1 MIAASN
7 HILGSAW
14 YLYEVYVDIDI
25 KIHINLQR
33 KLLRVTCY
41 HGASSMTTHEKHDKL
56 NHIHLCLGLI
66 NIHSKCFHRTYTGY
80 KCTCK
85 NKHTLEFWSTTNCRW
100 YAEQLMVNSRLRLF
114 PPLLLSERQRQNAL
128 PQQIITYK
136 YDKEVCTKKHFSYAW
151 GVYPYQSDMI
161 WEYKKNHIH
170 ILEEYDG
177 MEVIRFC
184 LYLQHDD
191 HETASSGELG
201 EQPNID
207 MDEKCWEPINS
218 I

>member
-14 YLYEVYVDIDI
+14 YLYEVYVDLDI

-136 YDKEVCTKKHFSYAW
+136 YDKEVCTKKTLFICMRGLSISVWYDLGIQEKSHPHPW
-151 GVYPYQSDMI
+151 GI
-161 WEYKKNHIH
+161 WWNGSHP
-170 ILEEYDG
+170 ILLVSPTWWSWNG
-177 MEVIRFC
+177 QFGGTWRA
-184 LYLQHDD
+184 
-191 HETASSGELG
+191 T
-201 EQPNID
+201 
-207 MDEKCWEPINS
+207 
-218 I
+218 